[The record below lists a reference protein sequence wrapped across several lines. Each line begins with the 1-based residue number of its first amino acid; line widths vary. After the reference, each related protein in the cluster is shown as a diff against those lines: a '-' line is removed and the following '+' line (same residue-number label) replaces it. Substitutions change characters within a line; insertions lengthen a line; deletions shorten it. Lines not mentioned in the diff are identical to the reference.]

1 MDERADVRQI
11 INYLLGELS
20 DDAQEGVEERLLTD
34 NEYYDLLLATE
45 DDLIDAYLS
54 GAIIGRERERFEAHF
69 LRHPERREKL
79 RFAAAFR
86 DYVSTRAAEIPR
98 EAADIRTLP
107 GRRKPQA
114 SFPVVWL
121 AAAAVII
128 IAVGLA
134 SWRIFSHEPGAG
146 SAITAL
152 NNAYREQRPVESR
165 ISSLDYAPFSLTRG
179 GDGKSDSV
187 ARDRAQALIHE
198 EAAEHPGARSY
209 HDLGRLYLARH
220 EFDKAI
226 EQFDKALRLDDKDAA
241 LHSDLGAAYMERA
254 IAGGGEPNP
263 GDLAKSLEYLDR
275 AIRLDDSLLAAYF
288 NRALCL
294 QRMNALTPAI
304 QAWEDYLKKDSD
316 SDWAKEAGRKL
327 RLLRDQGTANKTPG
341 EVRQNFPATF
351 RHVNEA

>member
-20 DDAQEGVEERLLTD
+20 DDAQKGVEERLLTD

-45 DDLIDAYLS
+45 DDLIDAYLG
-54 GAIIGRERERFEAHF
+54 GAIVGRERERFEAHF
-69 LRHPERREKL
+69 LPHPERREKL

-86 DYVSTRAAEIPR
+86 DYVSTSAAESPR
-98 EAADIRTLP
+98 EEADIRALP
-107 GRRKPQA
+107 GRRKLQA

-134 SWRIFSHEPGAG
+134 SWRIFFHEPGANG
-146 SAITAL
+146 GVAAL

-165 ISSLDYAPFSLTRG
+165 ISSLDYAPFSVTRG
-179 GDGKSDSV
+179 GDDGKSDYV
-187 ARDRAQALIHE
+187 ARDRARALIHE

-209 HDLGRLYLARH
+209 HDLGRLYLAGH

-226 EQFDKALRLDDKDAA
+226 EQLDKALRLDDKNAA

-263 GDLAKSLEYLDR
+263 GDLTRGLEYLDQ

-294 QRMNALTPAI
+294 QRMNASTPAV

-316 SDWAKEAGRKL
+316 SEWAKEAERNL
-327 RLLRDQGTANKTPG
+327 RLLRDQGATNKTPG
-341 EVRQNFPATF
+341 EAC
-351 RHVNEA
+351 